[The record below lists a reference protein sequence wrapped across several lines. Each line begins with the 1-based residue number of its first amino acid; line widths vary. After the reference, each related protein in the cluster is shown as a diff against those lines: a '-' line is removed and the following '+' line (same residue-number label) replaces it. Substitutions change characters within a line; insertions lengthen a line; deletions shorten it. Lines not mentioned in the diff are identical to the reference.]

1 MKDTDPYSR
10 ILGLAE
16 PWFVEA
22 VELNTVE
29 GRVFIRVEHDTG
41 VHWTCPTC
49 GRKLVC
55 RDHAEPRVWRH
66 LDTCQFKTFL
76 RARIPRVDCP

>member
-1 MKDTDPYSR
+1 MKDTDLYSR

-29 GRVFIRVEHDTG
+29 GRVDSN
-41 VHWTCPTC
+41 
-49 GRKLVC
+49 
-55 RDHAEPRVWRH
+55 RH
-66 LDTCQFKTFL
+66 M
-76 RARIPRVDCP
+76 P